1 MSAESDAGV
10 PDDGG
15 AESGADPEPDLDNVL
30 EPWTGG
36 PDASSESTAGFQ
48 YLIS

>member
-1 MSAESDAGV
+1 MPAESDAGV

-15 AESGADPEPDLDNVL
+15 AESSADPESDMDDVL

>member
-15 AESGADPEPDLDNVL
+15 AESGADLESDVDDVL
-30 EPWTGG
+30 EP
-36 PDASSESTAGFQ
+36 
-48 YLIS
+48 

>member
-1 MSAESDAGV
+1 MSAESGAGV

-15 AESGADPEPDLDNVL
+15 ADPEPDVDDVL